1 MSTSDKFDDLR
12 DSKAVDDVRCVRT
25 RVALARVVEY
35 TAHHHVITQQ
45 DATTVRTGRDERKGL
60 DGDIS
65 SSKSEIESS
74 SDDEHIDT
82 VG

>member
-1 MSTSDKFDDLR
+1 M
-12 DSKAVDDVRCVRT
+12 
-25 RVALARVVEY
+25 
-35 TAHHHVITQQ
+35 
-45 DATTVRTGRDERKGL
+45 RTGRDERKGL

-65 SSKSEIESS
+65 SSESEIESS